1 MAIFIIIILVFT
13 NAPEVVGGHW
23 WSKVASGGQ
32 RGAHQLEHNWWPKV
46 ATRSIIN
53 IITLNISITIAPH
66 HHNYQYQA
74 KNSIVQ

>member
-1 MAIFIIIILVFT
+1 MM
-13 NAPEVVGGHW
+13 VVVVMVMVANNVAHGGHLV
-23 WSKVASGGQ
+23 SKVSLA
-32 RGAHQLEHNWWPKV
+32 RLEHNWWPKV

-53 IITLNISITIAPH
+53 IITPNISITIAPH